1 MTAKEVRF
9 RPARMVFVYLIWN
22 LSWILPTTF
31 TKIDFIMKY
40 ITDFAYSYFE
50 DFIIIGIIGCVFI
63 GRQKFKEFSNWI
75 FTKQNGIILM
85 IHVLFCIAIVAA
97 DSYIG
102 HYSADWIA
110 LMNCAV
116 DAVLF
121 NGFVEEWVFR
131 GYFVNQFSKMVVNER
146 KIVLVTAVFFS
157 LMHLPNYC
165 LATEVI
171 TFGGIIYR
179 LLIPFLMGIAL
190 AIIFLKAKNLFVC
203 SLIHGVYNLI
213 SYITNGWWMYACYG
227 IYWIMIILYIGY
239 CCKIESMKKDYI

>member
-1 MTAKEVRF
+1 MTTKEVRF

-22 LSWILPTTF
+22 LSWILPITF
-31 TKIDFIMKY
+31 TKIDFILQYM
-40 ITDFAYSYFE
+40 TDFAYSYFE
-50 DFIIIGIIGCVFI
+50 EFIFIGIIGCVFI
-63 GRQKFKEFSNWI
+63 GRQKFKEFSRWI
-75 FTKQNGIILM
+75 FTRQNGIILL
-85 IHVLFCIAIVAA
+85 IHVLFCIVIVVAG
-97 DSYIG
+97 SYIG
-102 HYSADWIA
+102 HYSVAWIA
-110 LMNCAV
+110 LMTSAV

-146 KIVLVTAVFFS
+146 KIVLVTAVLFS
-157 LMHLPNYC
+157 LMHLPNYY

-190 AIIFLKAKNLFVC
+190 AIIFLKTRNLFVC

-213 SYITNGWWMYACYG
+213 SYITDG
-227 IYWIMIILYIGY
+227 
-239 CCKIESMKKDYI
+239 